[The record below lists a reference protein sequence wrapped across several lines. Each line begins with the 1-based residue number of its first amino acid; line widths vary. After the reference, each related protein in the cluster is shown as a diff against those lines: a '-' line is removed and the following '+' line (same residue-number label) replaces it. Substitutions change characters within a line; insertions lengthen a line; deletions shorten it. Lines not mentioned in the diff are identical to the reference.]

1 MCIVPVYA
9 SVVYACRTMF
19 IKRVKA
25 RGITYLQLVEGYWQD
40 GRAKHRLLKSLG
52 REDQLDP
59 AMIDRLRASLK
70 RYASKDVL
78 EPAELDL
85 DAITVSP
92 GRRVGSLLPLQSVWR
107 ELELGEILADLA
119 RGRRFKFDAAN
130 VLKAIVFQRVLD
142 PGSER
147 SLVRSFLP
155 SVFAPE
161 FDGIELQHTYRAL
174 QFLAEVGPELEAR
187 LTRVMTEKL
196 FADATLVL
204 FDTTSTYFEGA
215 GPEELASFGFSRDKR
230 GDRPQA
236 NLALLTSREGL
247 PLGHW
252 LYPGKQS
259 DVRSMAEASREFR
272 DRLGLGSFVVVAD
285 RGMVSA
291 ANLQA
296 LQDEG
301 IEYVIAERL
310 RRSTA
315 NEALARAGRYKKVAR
330 NLEVK
335 EIKTEGSERV
345 LVCRNLER
353 ALEDARQRDAIVQQ
367 LEAKIEQGGVRDQ
380 LKNGA
385 RRYLK
390 LSGATA
396 EIDLKKVQEDAR
408 YDGKWVLRTTTS
420 LPAEQVALA
429 YRGLWRVENAFRTIK
444 TPLELRPLFHTS
456 EAGVRGHVQACVLA
470 YGLVRVIEDRLDAAG
485 LDASAKDALHALES
499 IQHVTI
505 DLGSTRIDRTSTPNA
520 EQASILAALK
530 ADASPNLRA

>member
-1 MCIVPVYA
+1 
-9 SVVYACRTMF
+9 MF

-25 RGITYLQLVEGYWQD
+25 RGITYLQLVEGYWED
-40 GRAKHRLLKSLG
+40 GRAKHRLLRSLG

-59 AMIDRLRASLK
+59 AMIDRLRASLR
-70 RYASKDVL
+70 RYGSKEAGDV
-78 EPAELDL
+78 AAFDVN
-85 DAITVSP
+85 AITVSP
-92 GRRVGSLLPLQSVWR
+92 GRRVGSLLPLQSIWH
-107 ELELGEILADLA
+107 ELELGEVLADLA
-119 RGRRFKFDAAN
+119 RGRRFQCDVVN
-130 VLKAIVFQRVLD
+130 VIKAIVFQRVLD

-155 SVFAPE
+155 SVIAPE
-161 FDGIELQHTYRAL
+161 PGGIRLQHAYRAL
-174 QFLAEVGPELEAR
+174 QFLAEVGPELEAK

-272 DRLGLGSFVVVAD
+272 DRLGLGSLKVVAD

-291 ANLQA
+291 ANLDA
-296 LQDEG
+296 LRADG
-301 IEYVIAERL
+301 IEYVIAEQL

-315 NEALARAGRYKKVAR
+315 NEALARAGRYKRVSR

-335 EIKTEGSERV
+335 EIKTEGAERI
-345 LVCRNLER
+345 LVCRNGDR
-353 ALEDARQRDAIVQQ
+353 AAEDARQRDAIVQQ
-367 LEAKIEQGGVRDQ
+367 LKAKIEAGGVRDQ
-380 LKNGA
+380 LKTGA

-390 LSGATA
+390 LTDATA
-396 EIDLKKVQEDAR
+396 EIDLKKVQDDAR
-408 YDGKWVLRTTTS
+408 YDGKWVLRTTTN
-420 LPAEQVALA
+420 LPPEQVALA
-429 YRGLWRVENAFRTIK
+429 VRSLWRVENAFRTLK
-444 TPLELRPLFHTS
+444 TPLELRPLFHRS
-456 EAGVRGHVQACVLA
+456 EAGVRGHAQACVLA
-470 YGLVRVIEDRLDAAG
+470 FALVRVIEDRLDAAG
-485 LDASAKDALHALES
+485 IDLNAQDALEDLARIQRAPLAHAG
-499 IQHVTI
+499 VTVAK
-505 DLGSTRIDRTSTPNA
+505 TSTPTGQQQRLLLDLTRLSA
-520 EQASILAALK
+520 ARSATRGRSGATGAS
-530 ADASPNLRA
+530 

>member
-1 MCIVPVYA
+1 
-9 SVVYACRTMF
+9 MF

-25 RGITYLQLVEGYWQD
+25 RGISYLQLVEGYWED

-59 AMIDRLRASLK
+59 KMIDRLRASLK
-70 RYASKDVL
+70 RYAS
-78 EPAELDL
+78 PRAAEAAVVDL
-85 DAITVSP
+85 DALSVSP
-92 GRRVGSLLPLQSVWR
+92 GKRVGSLLPLHALWR
-107 ELELGEILADLA
+107 ELEFDRILSELSA
-119 RGRRFKFDAAN
+119 GRRFSFSAPN
-130 VLKAIVFQRVLD
+130 VIKAIVFQRVLD

-161 FDGIELQHTYRAL
+161 FDGIELQHAYRAL

-187 LTRVMTEKL
+187 FTGVMTQKL
-196 FADATLVL
+196 FADASLVL

-236 NLALLTSREGL
+236 NLALRTSREGL

-252 LYPGKQS
+252 LYPGRQS

-272 DRLGLGSFVVVAD
+272 TRLGLGSFVVVAD

-296 LQDEG
+296 LQDEE

-310 RRSTA
+310 RRTTA
-315 NEALARAGRYKKVAR
+315 NAALARAGRYKRVTPH
-330 NLEVK
+330 LEIK
-335 EIKTEGSERV
+335 EITTEGPERV

-353 ALEDARQRDAIVQQ
+353 AAEDARQRDAIVQQ
-367 LEAKIEQGGVRDQ
+367 LQAKIEQGGVRDQ

-390 LSGATA
+390 LTGATA
-396 EIDLKKVQEDAR
+396 EIDLKKVKEDAR

-420 LPAEQVALA
+420 LPPEQVALA
-429 YRGLWRVENAFRTIK
+429 YRGLWRVENAFRTLK

-470 YGLVRVIEDRLDAAG
+470 YALVRVIEDRLDAAG
-485 LDASAKDALHALES
+485 IDLNAKEALQQLDS
-499 IQHVTI
+499 IHHVTI
-505 DLGSTRIDRTSTPNA
+505 HLGSTHVERTSTPTP
-520 EQASILAALK
+520 EQAALLRALK
-530 ADASPNLRA
+530 AEPATKTKAL

>member
-1 MCIVPVYA
+1 
-9 SVVYACRTMF
+9 MF

-59 AMIDRLRASLK
+59 AMIDRLRTSLK
-70 RYASKDVL
+70 RYASKDSGGV
-78 EPAELDL
+78 AELDL

-107 ELELGEILADLA
+107 ELELGEILSGLA
-119 RGRRFKFDAAN
+119 RGRRFRFDAAN
-130 VLKAIVFQRVLD
+130 VIKAIVFQRVLD

-196 FADATLVL
+196 FADASLVL

-230 GDRPQA
+230 FDRPQA

-259 DVRSMAEASREFR
+259 DVKSMAVASREFR
-272 DRLGLGSFVVVAD
+272 ERLGLGSFVVVAD

-291 ANLQA
+291 ANLEA
-296 LQDEG
+296 LRGEG

-315 NEALARAGRYKKVAR
+315 NEALARAGRYKRVSR

-335 EIKTEGSERV
+335 EIKTDGIERV
-345 LVCRNLER
+345 LVCRNQER
-353 ALEDARQRDAIVQQ
+353 AIEDARQRDAIVQQ
-367 LEAKIEQGGVRDQ
+367 LQDKIEQGGVRGQ
-380 LKNGA
+380 LKAGA

-390 LSGATA
+390 REGANP
-396 EIDLKKVQEDAR
+396 EIDLKKVHEDAR
-408 YDGKWVLRTTTS
+408 FDGKWVLRTTTS
-420 LPAEQVALA
+420 LPPEQVALA
-429 YRGLWRVENAFRTIK
+429 YRGLWRVESAFRTLK

-456 EAGVRGHVQACVLA
+456 EAGIRGHVQACVLA
-470 YGLVRVIEDRLDAAG
+470 YGLVRVIEDRLDAADIDMNAKEALQDLARIQRAPLYRAG
-485 LDASAKDALHALES
+485 ITVTKTSAPTE
-499 IQHVTI
+499 QHQRLLTAI
-505 DLGSTRIDRTSTPNA
+505 GAPAPERHT
-520 EQASILAALK
+520 AA
-530 ADASPNLRA
+530 